1 MPFPSGLGV
10 LDRSQK
16 FHTKSEIQMT
26 NHTCLNCEKELT
38 DKFCSGCGQKADTHR
53 ITFKNF
59 ILHDL
64 LHGTFHIEKGILF
77 TAKQA
82 LIRPGK
88 AALEYISGKRKRYY
102 NVFYLI
108 LITVGL
114 MLFFRHFYEELLLG
128 QGRKL
133 VENPPKLNDASKIIA
148 RILSQKSKIIIFLF
162 VPLAAF
168 NSFILFRRKKL
179 NLSEH
184 CIIAGMLLLGILI
197 FSTLGNILFYFDLIV
212 EYSDFFANTISF
224 SIITIILLYIGYGYF
239 NAFSPDYTK
248 IGIAYRIL
256 LFFALIALEML
267 ILLYLLI
274 GFATNWKFGE
284 VTITPF

>member
-1 MPFPSGLGV
+1 MIN
-10 LDRSQK
+10 K
-16 FHTKSEIQMT
+16 
-26 NHTCLNCEKELT
+26 NCLNCEKELT
-38 DKFCSGCGQKADTHR
+38 DKFCSGCGQKVDTQR

-59 ILHDL
+59 IFHDV

-88 AALEYISGKRKRYY
+88 AALDYISGKRKRYY

-114 MLFFRHFYEELLLG
+114 MLFFRHFYEEQLLS
-128 QGRKL
+128 QGRTL
-133 VENPPKLNDASKIIA
+133 VENPTELNEASKKID
-148 RILSQKSKIIIFLF
+148 RILSQSSKIIIFLF
-162 VPLAAF
+162 VPFAAL
-168 NSFILFRRKKL
+168 NSFVLFRRKKL

-184 CIIAGMLLLGILI
+184 SIIAGMLLLGILI

-212 EYSDFFANTISF
+212 EYNDFFANTISF

-239 NAFSPDYTK
+239 NAFSTDYTR
-248 IGIAYRIL
+248 IGIAYRIF
-256 LFFALIALEML
+256 LFFALIVLEML
-267 ILLYLLI
+267 ILLYILV
-274 GFATNWKFGE
+274 GFATKWKFGA
-284 VTITPF
+284 VTISPF